1 MYGSTIPINCQLVNI
16 SIFISKKEKCYL
28 ITKEGSVFV
37 EQLSSNREEADTK
50 IALQIKHATL
60 TNPGPV
66 VVRFHSGDTDIPVL
80 LMALFA
86 DTDQT
91 IYLDNGHDNHR
102 KVLDLG
108 SCEMTIPMKKALL
121 GLHPF
126 FKKGKKTCW
135 SILQKYP
142 QFLDVCMELGT
153 DWEPN
158 EHIIAQLE
166 EYVCKL
172 FGQKKVRCVNI
183 ARQQI
188 FWEKYDKDNRISDLS
203 LTIQRQ
209 PPSPYPEIIL
219 CMQIV
224 ETVLQ
229 CYGDDSNSHSTWLDR
244 KYGCN
249 VGGHAIS

>member
-1 MYGSTIPINCQLVNI
+1 MLRSYLQTIRQYKAN
-16 SIFISKKEKCYL
+16 
-28 ITKEGSVFV
+28 
-37 EQLSSNREEADTK
+37 TK

-66 VVRFHSGDTDIPVL
+66 VVRSHSGDTDITVL

-108 SCEMTIPMKKALL
+108 SCEMTIPMKKALS
-121 GLHPF
+121 GLHAF
-126 FKKGKKTCW
+126 FKKGKKTRW

-142 QFLDVCMELGT
+142 QFLDVFMELGT

-172 FGQKKVRCVNI
+172 FGQKKVRCVSI

-203 LTIQRQ
+203 LLPPYKDRLHLHIQRAYYVCRLWKLSCSAMVMI
-209 PPSPYPEIIL
+209 PTPTLHGWTEN
-219 CMQIV
+219 MDV
-224 ETVLQ
+224 MWV
-229 CYGDDSNSHSTWLDR
+229 
-244 KYGCN
+244 
-249 VGGHAIS
+249 AIS